1 MPNMKKLVLD
11 QSISLSGTTREV
23 TPEGYLRV
31 KGRVA
36 RTGVQEYLAHE
47 LGLEGNPNR
56 IVYVYRPE
64 EEVFAPSSLESYE
77 DKDVTDDHPN
87 DLVTSDSWRGFSV
100 GHVTGPGARVDD
112 WVDVPML
119 IKHKDTIAKVLDGK
133 AELSAGYLAEYV
145 PEPVTVNGVQCD
157 FVQRNIRINHVAVVD
172 AARAGR
178 EARIF
183 DATPTK
189 KVQPMAQRKVVLDS
203 KRKLSVTLD
212 DDQAEVVETAI
223 QALEEAKDDAEKRAD
238 EAEAE
243 AEKKDAQ
250 IEALEA
256 KVEAMPS
263 EEDMEKQVSDRV
275 AQVLKVTKQARKMVK
290 GFDSAGVVSP
300 VEIQRAALKQMRP
313 SKDWDSKNAVQIAAA
328 WEFACDAEGEDKDDD
343 EEEDG
348 KKTSDGLSR
357 DLRALDAAAAGT
369 LYGHKTSDTN
379 AKYGAYLKGEK

>member
-1 MPNMKKLVLD
+1 MASMKKLVLD
-11 QSISLSGTTREV
+11 QSVSLTGTTREV
-23 TPEGYLRV
+23 TEEGYLRV

-36 RTGVQEYLAHE
+36 RTGVQQYLAHE
-47 LGLEGNPNR
+47 LGLPGNPNR

-87 DLVTSDSWRGFSV
+87 DLVTSDSWRRHSV
-100 GHVTGPGARVDD
+100 GHATGPGERNGD

-119 IKHKDTIAKVLDGK
+119 IKHKDTIAKIQSGK

-145 PEPVTVNGVQCD
+145 PENITVDGVTCD
-157 FVQRNIRINHVAVVD
+157 YVQRNIRINHVAVVD

-183 DATPTK
+183 DANPTK
-189 KVQPMAQRKVVLDS
+189 KVQTMAQRKVVLDS

-256 KVEAMPS
+256 KVGAMPS
-263 EEDMEKQVSDRV
+263 DEDMEKKVSDRV
-275 AQVLKVTKQARKMVK
+275 AEVLKVTKQARRVVK
-290 GFDSAGVVSP
+290 GFDSAGVTSP
-300 VEIQRAALKQMRP
+300 VEIQRAALKQLRP

-328 WEFACDAEGEDKDDD
+328 WEFACDAEGDEKDDD
-343 EEEDG
+343 EEDDNKTNDGLGADLRSLDSGRALQGVKSSDSNAAYAAFLKG
-348 KKTSDGLSR
+348 KK
-357 DLRALDAAAAGT
+357 
-369 LYGHKTSDTN
+369 
-379 AKYGAYLKGEK
+379 